1 MLIPCTVSFR
11 YCDILRGIIS
21 NIILKKTNNNMMY
34 ISPNV
39 IQKRNEHDLIE
50 DLKSE
55 FEMYEHNEKIL
66 DYIEKDLENVE
77 NTKEILYI
85 IYKNLL
91 DNKVIK
97 EQDLE
102 ILKLW
107 LEFF

>member
-21 NIILKKTNNNMMY
+21 NIILKKTNNKMMY